1 MGAMNLSSIFVG
13 GVPADQ
19 RKYLRAVLE
28 YFREK
33 GYKKVHVPCTG
44 QFTIVKCAIEA
55 GYAREN
61 IYSSDVCLFS
71 NVLGYLYSG
80 QPLSELDFTI
90 VDADLYE
97 HYSKAETDID
107 RAAWIFMAMKMA
119 QLRKDVYYER
129 TYFLEIRRRME
140 HYHSKMVTM
149 LKQYVDRYAGIHYE
163 IKDVR
168 DYFDKNFVQ
177 TLGDDTLVIM
187 NPPAYSK
194 GYTKMFIIDEY
205 IKFQWPVEEFDFGK
219 EWMNCYQWSAN
230 NTSLPYLW
238 YTSQKVVKNL
248 PEEHV
253 IYAHENGKD
262 NFSYFLVPNYDIVK
276 DFKEGLYK
284 VKFKNLST
292 SAQATQYKM
301 YPKDRLLTLEDR
313 ITIRQISKET
323 ALYYRDLFAHRL
335 GTTVAEVYFGVFVND
350 MLLSAS
356 GFNTS
361 FLRRLQEKYIFEN
374 FCFSI
379 SHDVYENLNR
389 LSMMCLVSG
398 EFKKFLYKDTLRG
411 SSYVQL
417 LTFRTVCLTKYRKSK
432 LNVNLLTLLSSER
445 QENGTYKLVYEQPF
459 YMDRTYQDCLR
470 LYLEQDV
477 RYKKGKEI
485 TNENE

>member
-1 MGAMNLSSIFVG
+1 MSSIFVG

-33 GYKKVHVPCTG
+33 GYKKVHIPCTG

-55 GYAREN
+55 GYAKEN

-80 QPLSELDFTI
+80 QPLSELDFVI
-90 VDADLYE
+90 VDEDLYE

-107 RAAWIFMAMKMA
+107 RAAWIFLAMKMA

-129 TYFLEIRRRME
+129 TYFLEIRKRME
-140 HYHSKMVTM
+140 HYHGKLATM

-168 DYFDKNFVQ
+168 MYFDPNYVK

-194 GYTKMFIIDEY
+194 GYTKMFVIDEY
-205 IKFQWPVEEFDFGK
+205 IKFTWPVEEFDFGK

-230 NTSLPYLW
+230 NTKLPYLW
-238 YTSQKVVKNL
+238 YTSQKVVRHL

-262 NFSYFLVPNYDIVK
+262 SFSYFLVPNYELVRG
-276 DFKEGLYK
+276 FKEGLYK

-301 YPKDRLLTLEDR
+301 YPKDRLLTLEDK

-398 EFKKFLYKDTLRG
+398 EFKRFLYKDTLRG